1 MLKAGFARLDV
12 TPPLGTF
19 VPGAGI
25 LRFSEKVLDPIFLNA
40 LAVSLDGETVII
52 VAADFLAIGMQYA
65 KELREVISERTGVPA
80 GNVMIHAL
88 HQHSAIALRG
98 AKKPNNLMGD
108 YPFLDVLYRK
118 FGDVALLAVNDLA
131 ECELSTGIKE
141 TEETISFIRRY
152 YMKDGTIATNPI
164 GKYLE
169 VERRYAD
176 ADNNVRL
183 LRFTRRD
190 AKDIAL
196 VNFQVHPDV
205 IHKNVT
211 SADWPGFVRKFVE
224 REYEDEVN
232 CMVTVGVQGD
242 SNHCDFLLPQY
253 KDGYEHSR
261 HMGRVIANAAIAI
274 WDKTEPVEVD
284 SLTSSMEIVYNK
296 TRTDG
301 EERYDEMKEMK
312 KDSDAV
318 IEKDPS
324 YTTYANMVRI
334 VAIREEAPI
343 YKKLPVSVI
352 NLGPV
357 AFVGFGGEPFT
368 QYGWNVRAA
377 CPDRFIVTSCNTNG
391 SEGYLVT
398 TKAFEEGGYEASS
411 TSFTPGLEEACCEAA
426 VKQLKQN

>member
-19 VPGAGI
+19 VPGAG
-25 LRFSEKVLDPIFLNA
+25 LKRYSEKVLDPIYLNA
-40 LAVSLDGETVII
+40 LAIDLDGEKVIF
-52 VAADFLAIGMQYA
+52 VAADFLSISMQYSE
-65 KELREVISERTGVPA
+65 ELRTVISERTGVPA
-80 GNVMIHAL
+80 GNIVTHAL
-88 HQHSAIALRG
+88 HQHSSIELRSPR
-98 AKKPNNLMGD
+98 KTNNLMAD
-108 YPFLDVLYRK
+108 HAFLDVLYRK
-118 FGDVALLAVNDLA
+118 FSDVALLAVNDLA

-141 TEETISFIRRY
+141 TEETIAFIRRY

-169 VERRYAD
+169 VDRRYAD

-183 LRFTRRD
+183 LRFTRKD
-190 AKDIAL
+190 AKDIAF

-205 IHKNVT
+205 IHKCVT

-224 REYEDEVN
+224 REFDDEIH

-242 SNHCDFLLPQY
+242 CNHCDFLLPEY
-253 KDGYEHSR
+253 KDGYEHSK

-274 WDKTEPVEVD
+274 WDKTEPVKVD
-284 SLTSSMEIVYNK
+284 RLTATMEIVYNK
-296 TRTDG
+296 TRTEG
-301 EERYDEMKEMK
+301 EALYDEMKEMS
-312 KDSDAV
+312 KDTVAV

-324 YTTYANMVRI
+324 YTTYANMMRI
-334 VAIREEAPI
+334 VGIRENAPI
-343 YKKLPVSVI
+343 YKKLPVTVI

-411 TSFTPGLEEACCEAA
+411 SPFTPGLEEACCESA
-426 VKQLKQN
+426 VKQMNAK